1 MHLTVDVIWA
11 LKTQAQNSQNCFR
24 WNFKKDV
31 ELSLKIVTT
40 TTAQKSIQKLHF
52 FKQLLTDFCTAI
64 ATYYVGKLIVCCK

>member
-24 WNFKKDV
+24 WNFEKDV

-40 TTAQKSIQKLHF
+40 YYCAEKYPKIAF
-52 FKQLLTDFCTAI
+52 FQAI
-64 ATYYVGKLIVCCK
+64 TNRF

>member
-40 TTAQKSIQKLHF
+40 YCAEKYPKIAF
-52 FKQLLTDFCTAI
+52 FQAI
-64 ATYYVGKLIVCCK
+64 TNRLEN

>member
-40 TTAQKSIQKLHF
+40 YCAEKYPKIAF
-52 FKQLLTDFCTAI
+52 FQVI
-64 ATYYVGKLIVCCK
+64 TY

>member
-52 FKQLLTDFCTAI
+52 FQAI
-64 ATYYVGKLIVCCK
+64 TNRF

>member
-11 LKTQAQNSQNCFR
+11 LKTQAQNSQNCFK

-40 TTAQKSIQKLHF
+40 Y
-52 FKQLLTDFCTAI
+52 LLRRKVSKNCIFSSN
-64 ATYYVGKLIVCCK
+64 Y

>member
-40 TTAQKSIQKLHF
+40 YCAVALAGKFKKWSKNLGSVLTSYVLFRSGNCPAKS
-52 FKQLLTDFCTAI
+52 
-64 ATYYVGKLIVCCK
+64 

>member
-1 MHLTVDVIWA
+1 MHLTLDVIWA

-40 TTAQKSIQKLHF
+40 TAQKSIQKLHF
-52 FKQLLTDFCTAI
+52 FKQLLLTNRF
-64 ATYYVGKLIVCCK
+64 